1 MNQDYTDIIQRL
13 SQILCQA
20 IAQREV
26 DLSDC
31 VEKLDSEL
39 AKLLR
44 SVGLQ
49 VMSTLLNDLA
59 QKVTQEAKKTDF
71 VVHRRLKAKYS
82 VIFGIV
88 EVESPYL
95 WHKREHRGSR
105 TVKE

>member
-39 AKLLR
+39 VKLLR
-44 SVGLQ
+44 SVGL
-49 VMSTLLNDLA
+49 
-59 QKVTQEAKKTDF
+59 
-71 VVHRRLKAKYS
+71 
-82 VIFGIV
+82 
-88 EVESPYL
+88 
-95 WHKREHRGSR
+95 
-105 TVKE
+105 